1 MKTVQKGQEIKRVD
15 DTEAESLVRHKG
27 YTYVPKSVHKEQF
40 KTVTP
45 TVVVEAKTGAILE
58 GLPPKT
64 KFKKGNKK

>member
-40 KTVTP
+40 KAATPPVVAEVKTETVQ
-45 TVVVEAKTGAILE
+45 E
-58 GLPPKT
+58 GSVPKP